1 MIGDNIRSITE
12 RAVANLTAGGRTLAT
27 AESCTGGLLG
37 KLLTDLPGVSSVY
50 LGGAVSYANS
60 AKVTLL
66 GVSPETLDRVG
77 AVSEET
83 AREMAAGIR
92 ERLGADVGIS
102 TTGIAGPGG
111 GSPEK
116 PVGLVYVG
124 YSDEKGTVAYRL
136 DHGSSL
142 SREEIRLLTA
152 EFALS
157 LIK

>member
-1 MIGDNIRSITE
+1 MNNDKIKNITE
-12 RAVANLTAGGRTLAT
+12 NAAAVLLASGRTLAT

-60 AKVTLL
+60 AKIALL
-66 GVSPETLDRVG
+66 GVSPDTLSRVG

-111 GSPEK
+111 GTPEK

-136 DHGSSL
+136 DHDSSL
-142 SREEIRLLTA
+142 SRDEIRFLTA

>member
-1 MIGDNIRSITE
+1 MDKIRKITE
-12 RAVANLTAGGRTLAT
+12 RAMTVLSEGGKTLAT
-27 AESCTGGLLG
+27 AESCTGGLIG
-37 KLLTDLPGVSSVY
+37 KLITDLPGVSAVY

-60 AKVTLL
+60 AKRTLL
-66 GVSPETLDRVG
+66 GVSPDTLRRVG

-111 GSPEK
+111 GTPDK

-124 YSDEKGTVAYRL
+124 YSDANGTVAYRL
-136 DHGSSL
+136 NHDSSL
-142 SREEIRLLTA
+142 SRDEIRYLTA